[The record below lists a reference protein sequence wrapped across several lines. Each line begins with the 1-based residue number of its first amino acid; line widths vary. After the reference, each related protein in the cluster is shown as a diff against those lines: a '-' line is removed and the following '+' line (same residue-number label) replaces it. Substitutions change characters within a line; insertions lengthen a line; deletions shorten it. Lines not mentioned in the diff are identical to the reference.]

1 MVGVSS
7 LGTRPTEEPMAEAA
21 IVEHGL
27 IRHLQMAAPVSSDGP
42 IDPPAPLEGTVVE
55 PDSAPPAVP
64 VPAGTPARTSR

>member
-1 MVGVSS
+1 
-7 LGTRPTEEPMAEAA
+7 
-21 IVEHGL
+21 L